1 MYVCVVSAELAQGH
15 FELIF
20 NPSAPLGITMS
31 EEGKSLRIGSVE
43 SGSQLGKHGVLAGDT
58 IVAAAGR
65 AVSNLDELKK
75 VVQEQKKMSSKSA
88 ALSLSRAGGVKVS
101 GVYLAAGQ

>member
-1 MYVCVVSAELAQGH
+1 MVSAELAQGH